1 MREGNSVRVQSVTLG
16 RFLTKPY
23 YESLQPVRGELQ
35 RQQQR
40 NSKQHKGI
48 IHQETVPHF
57 RVNQGLRKRQQFTY
71 TKNVRVKPGEQ
82 AGPESNLSHL
92 CCWNTTCW
100 PTGSQVF
107 HKKGSISEP
116 GIKDTWTERMSR
128 RTEWRSIIQTT
139 IGLLK
144 EFWEASQKRKCMICG
159 YMASRLLR
167 AGALEQQVLGYGDR
181 QGLKSS

>member
-1 MREGNSVRVQSVTLG
+1 MREGNSLRVQNVTLG

-57 RVNQGLRKRQQFTY
+57 RVNQGLRKRQQFTC
-71 TKNVRVKPGEQ
+71 TKNIRAKTRRASWSWKQLIPSLLLEY
-82 AGPESNLSHL
+82 HL
-92 CCWNTTCW
+92 LT
-100 PTGSQVF
+100 TGSQVF

-159 YMASRLLR
+159 YMASQLLR
-167 AGALEQQVLGYGDR
+167 ARALEQQVLGCGDR

>member
-1 MREGNSVRVQSVTLG
+1 MRACNQWEENCKDSSRETANSTKGSSTKRLSLISESIKAYGKDSSLHVQRTS
-16 RFLTKPY
+16 
-23 YESLQPVRGELQ
+23 
-35 RQQQR
+35 
-40 NSKQHKGI
+40 
-48 IHQETVPHF
+48 
-57 RVNQGLRKRQQFTY
+57 GL
-71 TKNVRVKPGEQ
+71 KPGEQ